1 MKNKLFFTLLLIVGL
16 VLLKTNTA
24 FTQAGTL
31 DSTFSG
37 DGKVTTS
44 TNGSL
49 HSSFGESVAIRS
61 NGKIIVAGCEIYDIP
76 GLVVNPNYKYNRF
89 VVVQYNFTGSLDT
102 DFGDGDRQASHACY

>member
-1 MKNKLFFTLLLIVGL
+1 MN
-16 VLLKTNTA
+16 TNLTFA
-24 FTQAGTL
+24 QAGTL
-31 DSTFSG
+31 DSTISG

-49 HSSFGESVAIRS
+49 HSGFGESVAIRS
-61 NGKIIVAGCEIYDIP
+61 NGKIIAAGYEIYDIP

-89 VVVQYNFTGSLDT
+89 VVVQYNSTGSLDT